1 MKLFEIAIR
10 EFVKHRGSKWVVV
23 NHDRTKVLGTHNT
36 KKDANA
42 QLRAIEANK
51 HR

>member
-1 MKLFEIAIR
+1 MKLFEIALR
-10 EFVKHRGSKWVVV
+10 EFVEHRGSKWVVV